1 VLTELARR
9 RQLSPDAL
17 AMRVATPAGWVDTS
31 WSQLCDA
38 AESASARARR
48 LRGRGPVVLLADG
61 TAASAAA
68 IAGLAGAGLD
78 VLLVEAASSYLA
90 DPASAVW
97 QARPAT
103 VVAPAASVRDL
114 PATVDRLAY
123 EELIEGPAPA
133 HLPDFGREGEIL
145 QLTSGSTGEPRA
157 VRQPVRNI
165 CQGGLAYRQAFG
177 LSEADAILAA
187 VPLAHSFG
195 LVGGLTAS
203 IVSGA
208 SLYTL
213 PRFSISGLLAGL
225 RDGATVLLGTP
236 LLYRLLA
243 PVLRSGTAFPALR
256 TALSSGGPLPAG
268 LAAEVGAGLR
278 VAVRQVYGSTE
289 AGMIACQPDTG
300 ELWPADSVGVAAPGV
315 RLRIEPEGAAPGQLI
330 VCSPTVFSGYLG
342 GPDRASGAAEE
353 YITGDL
359 ASIDEHGRLFLAGRK
374 DTFVNIGGRKVSP
387 RRIERIMSEYP
398 GLRDVFVFGVT
409 AADQEQRLHAAVVV
423 NGSTRVEDIIEFCRS
438 RHLAPYEVPHHVHV
452 LDSIPYTTMG
462 KIDRRKVLAATT
474 GPGVA

>member
-1 VLTELARR
+1 MLTELARR

-31 WSQLCDA
+31 WSELCDA
-38 AESASARARR
+38 ATSASVRAWW
-48 LRGRGPVVLLADG
+48 LRGRGPVVLLVDG

-68 IAGLAGAGLD
+68 IVGLAGSGLD
-78 VLLVEAASSYLA
+78 VLVVEAASSYLA
-90 DPASAVW
+90 DPVSAVW
-97 QARPAT
+97 QARPAA

-114 PATVDRLAY
+114 PATIDRLAY
-123 EELIEGPAPA
+123 KELLDGPVPA
-133 HLPDFGREGEIL
+133 HLPDSEREGQIL

-243 PVLRSGTAFPALR
+243 PVLRSASAVPALR
-256 TALSSGGPLPAG
+256 IALSSGGPLPADV
-268 LAAEVGAGLR
+268 AAQAGAGLR
-278 VAVRQVYGSTE
+278 VTVRQVYGSTE
-289 AGMIACQPDTG
+289 SGMIACQPDTG
-300 ELWPADSVGVAAPGV
+300 ELWPADCVGVAAPGV
-315 RLRIEPEGAAPGQLI
+315 QLRVEPEGAVPGQLVI
-330 VCSPTVFSGYLG
+330 RSPTVFSGYLG
-342 GPDRASGAAEE
+342 EPDRASGTAEE
-353 YITGDL
+353 YFTGDL
-359 ASIDEHGRLFLAGRK
+359 ASIDDHGRLFLAGRK
-374 DTFVNIGGRKVSP
+374 DTFVNIGGRKVNP
-387 RRIERIMSEYP
+387 RRIERILSEYG

-409 AADQEQRLHAAVVV
+409 AADQEQRLHAAVAV

-438 RHLAPYEVPHHVHV
+438 RDLAPYEVPHHVHV
-452 LDSIPYTTMG
+452 LDCIPHTAMG
-462 KIDRRKVLAATT
+462 KVDLRKVLAATA
-474 GPGVA
+474 GPDVA

>member
-1 VLTELARR
+1 VLTELAERGRR
-9 RQLSPDAL
+9 SPDKLAL
-17 AMRVATPAGWVDTS
+17 RVAVSAGWADTS
-31 WSQLCDA
+31 WSELSDDA
-38 AESASARARR
+38 MSASAGARR
-48 LRGRGPVVLLADG
+48 LRGSGPVALLADG

-68 IAGLAGAGLD
+68 IVGLAGAGLD
-78 VLLVEAASSYLA
+78 VLLVEAAGSYLA
-90 DPASAVW
+90 DPASAVR
-97 QARPAT
+97 QARPSI
-103 VVAPAASVRDL
+103 VVGPAASVRDL
-114 PATVDRLAY
+114 PAVLDGLTY
-123 EELIEGPAPA
+123 EELMDGPAPA
-133 HLPDFGREGEIL
+133 RLPDAGREGEIL

-157 VRQPVRNI
+157 ARQPMHNI
-165 CQGGLAYRQAFG
+165 RQGGLAYRQVFG

-208 SLYTL
+208 SLHTL

-225 RDGATVLLGTP
+225 RNGATVLLGTP

-243 PVLRSGTAFPALR
+243 PVLRSETAFPALR

-300 ELWPADSVGVAAPGV
+300 EPWPADSVGVAAPGV
-315 RLRIEPEGAAPGQLI
+315 QLRIEPEGGAPGQLI
-330 VCSPTVFSGYLG
+330 VRSPTVFSGYLG
-342 GPDRASGAAEE
+342 GPDRAGGAGGE
-353 YITGDL
+353 YTTGDL

-387 RRIERIMSEYP
+387 RRIQRIMSEYD
-398 GLRDVFVFGVT
+398 GLSDVFVFGVT

-423 NGSTRVEDIIEFCRS
+423 NGPTRVEDIIEFCRS

-452 LDSIPYTTMG
+452 LDHIPYTGMG
-462 KIDRRKVLAATT
+462 KVDRRKVIAATT
-474 GPGVA
+474 GLDVA